1 MKVDS
6 IGSSVS
12 AGMSIGDAASQSAR
26 VQQQAAKDVS
36 SVTQTLTAEAV
47 QSVKKP
53 VDQDQVKDATEK
65 LNKFVQG
72 YASELNFSVDEDSGI
87 GVVKVIDSASKEV
100 IRQIPSEEVVA
111 IAKSVEKLQG
121 LLLRQKA

>member
-6 IGSSVS
+6 IGSQTP
-12 AGMSIGDAASQSAR
+12 AGLNVGDAATQSAR
-26 VQQQAAKDVS
+26 LQQQISKEISSTGQPSAVDAA
-36 SVTQTLTAEAV
+36 QP
-47 QSVKKP
+47 VKKP
-53 VDQDQVKDATEK
+53 VDQRSLKDATDK

-72 YASELNFSVDEDSGI
+72 YASELNFSVDDDTGI
-87 GVVKVIDSASKEV
+87 GLVKVIDTQSKEV

-111 IAKSVEKLQG
+111 LAQSIEKLQG

>member
-6 IGSSVS
+6 IGSQASLGLNV
-12 AGMSIGDAASQSAR
+12 GDTAAQSAR
-26 VQQQAAKDVS
+26 LQQQISKEVS
-36 SVTQTLTAEAV
+36 STSQAV
-47 QSVKKP
+47 AADAAQPVKKP
-53 VDQDQVKDATEK
+53 QDQRQLKEATEK

-72 YASELNFSVDEDSGI
+72 YASELKFSVDEDSGI
-87 GVVKVIDSASKEV
+87 GLVKVIDTQSKEV

-111 IAKSVEKLQG
+111 IAQSIEKLQG